1 MAKLTEAQAI
11 DAVMA
16 AAEALRAAFK
26 AVQAI
31 PFGYD
36 HKPDGLD
43 ELLDEKTYLGDLDTV
58 ANALAIK
65 ADEWQIDYDER
76 CSAAH
81 EEDDRHR
88 ANALSPNYRAY
99 S

>member
-1 MAKLTEAQAI
+1 MARLTESQAI
-11 DAVMA
+11 DALTMA
-16 AAEALRAAFK
+16 ALAFREAAK
-26 AVQAI
+26 ALEGV
-31 PFGYD
+31 PYSP
-36 HKPDGLD
+36 HWPVGLS
-43 ELLDEKTYLGDLDTV
+43 ELIDAPTHLGDLDAI

-76 CSAAH
+76 CFAAH

-99 S
+99 D